1 MIDREQMAGRLDELM
16 TGEVARFLETVPDA
30 GHLTDRTGRLDEAY
44 YLRHRI
50 ETIKRIR
57 MTARTDALALA
68 RMVDEDYEAAR
79 AWARYAC
86 EELDHDRLFMQD
98 LLRHG
103 LTEEAVHAV
112 EPFPAT
118 RAMIAYL
125 DRRLA
130 EVGSLAAVAYSI
142 FVEWNSERYS
152 GAVVEKAA
160 EQFST
165 GHVEGSGSHYGIDQT
180 EDHYEEMLDVA
191 HRLVT
196 RLGDEAVLHGLI
208 RDLSGLFRDYFRELS
223 EATLGRRQAA

>member
-1 MIDREQMAGRLDELM
+1 MIDREQMAERLDELM
-16 TGEVARFLETVPDA
+16 TAEVARFLETVPDA
-30 GHLTDRTGRLDEAY
+30 AHLTDRTRPLEEAY

-68 RMVDEDYEAAR
+68 LMVEEDYEAAR

-103 LTEEAVHAV
+103 LSEAEVHAV
-112 EPFPAT
+112 EPFPST
-118 RAMIAYL
+118 RAMLAYL
-125 DRRLA
+125 DRRLG

-160 EQFST
+160 EQFSPD
-165 GHVEGSGSHYGIDQT
+165 HVEGSGSHYGIDQA
-180 EDHYEEMLDVA
+180 EDHYRDMIDIA
-191 HRLVT
+191 HRLVS
-196 RLGDEAVLHGLI
+196 RLGDETVLHDLI
-208 RDLSGLFRDYFRELS
+208 RDISGLFRDYFRELS
-223 EATLGRRQAA
+223 EATLGARRAA